1 MPKWLVFKP
10 GDRKFEATPENYDVV
25 KIRLIATDMS
35 EESISDEF
43 ELNIEISTFYILRK
57 LLEYSALILGIIG
70 GVKYRAAIYEIILKN

>member
-1 MPKWLVFKP
+1 
-10 GDRKFEATPENYDVV
+10 
-25 KIRLIATDMS
+25 MS

-70 GVKYRAAIYEIILKN
+70 GVKYRADIYEIIFKN